1 MNKAQ
6 GKRRMLHITRNPKE
20 KLTDESFFRLIF
32 SAVMGILLCCICL
45 ASLTWAW
52 FSTSVQSPSNKIESA
67 EFYVTAVVSS
77 NGQAVASTP
86 VENDIYTLKYA
97 LEADKSYTVKLT
109 AHGSASNFG
118 GYCEIILCGADGSNA
133 ITRHTVQLYPS
144 QEAATTAAAKSTTA
158 TEGKISEITFTVNT
172 SDLRNILTIRPTW
185 GNYLSTTT
193 TAATSGTSETTMHPE
208 ELITSDSVI
217 GVPIVQGTTEEQV
230 QTTQALTNV
239 ETTVQSQVTTTV
251 AATEGTLPETT
262 VKNEEQTE
270 ATIAQTTA
278 ENATVPE

>member
-1 MNKAQ
+1 MKKAQ

-32 SAVMGILLCCICL
+32 SAVMGIMLCCICL

-52 FSTSVQSPSNKIESA
+52 FSTSIQSSSNKIESA
-67 EFYVTAVVSS
+67 KFYVTAVVSS
-77 NGQAVASTP
+77 SGQTVANTP
-86 VENDIYTLKYA
+86 IENDIYTLKYP
-97 LEADKSYTVKLT
+97 LEANKSYTVKLT

-118 GYCEIILCGADGSNA
+118 GYCEITLCGADGSNK
-133 ITRHTVQLYPS
+133 IIRHTVQLYPI
-144 QEAATTAAAKSTTA
+144 QESATAAKSTTA

-172 SDLRNILTIRPTW
+172 SDLRKMLIRPTW

-193 TAATSGTSETTMHPE
+193 TTATSGTSETTMHPE

-230 QTTQALTNV
+230 QTTQALTNT

-251 AATEGTLPETT
+251 AATESILPETT
-262 VKNEEQTE
+262 VKYDETSETKIEQTSAE
-270 ATIAQTTA
+270 TTTA
-278 ENATVPE
+278 TE

>member
-1 MNKAQ
+1 MKKAQ

-32 SAVMGILLCCICL
+32 SAVMGIMLCCICL

-52 FSTSVQSPSNKIESA
+52 FSTSIQSSSNKIESA
-67 EFYVTAVVSS
+67 KFYVTAVVSS
-77 NGQAVASTP
+77 SGQTVANTP
-86 VENDIYTLKYA
+86 IENDIYTLKYP
-97 LEADKSYTVKLT
+97 LEANKSYTVKLT

-118 GYCEIILCGADGSNA
+118 GYCEITLCGADGSNK
-133 ITRHTVQLYPS
+133 IIRHTVQLYPI
-144 QEAATTAAAKSTTA
+144 QESATAAKSTTA

-172 SDLRNILTIRPTW
+172 SDLRKMLTIRPTW

-193 TAATSGTSETTMHPE
+193 TTATSGTSETTMHPE

-230 QTTQALTNV
+230 QTTQALTNT

-251 AATEGTLPETT
+251 AATESILPETT
-262 VKNEEQTE
+262 VKYDETSETKIEQTSAE
-270 ATIAQTTA
+270 TTTA
-278 ENATVPE
+278 TE